1 MSASNGSTS
10 SRRVV
15 ITGASSGIGLDA
27 ARRFVRAGDRV
38 LVNGRDAAKLT
49 DAASRLEG
57 GDRVLVVAGDTA
69 LPETARRIAAA
80 ASERWGGVDVLVN
93 SAGIFAPKP
102 FLETTLEDLRRF
114 IGTNLEGTY
123 MVTQAIVPLMIAA
136 GGGAII
142 NVGTV
147 YVNQARTDVPVSAA
161 MASKGGLHA
170 LTVSWAAELARHGI
184 RVNTL
189 APGIVRTPLMGEAPD
204 AMAGWHPLGRI
215 GEVSDT
221 SDAMLYLAGASFVSG
236 SVLAVDGGY
245 SSGR

>member
-1 MSASNGSTS
+1 MSASNAPEAN
-10 SRRVV
+10 RRVV

-27 ARRFVRAGDRV
+27 ARRFVRGGDRV
-38 LVNGRDAAKLT
+38 LLNGRNAAKL
-49 DAASRLEG
+49 AEVAERLEG

-69 LPETARRIAAA
+69 LPETALRIAAA
-80 ASERWGGVDVLVN
+80 ARERWGGVDVLVN

-102 FLETTLEDLRRF
+102 FLETTLDDLRRF
-114 IGTNLEGTY
+114 IGINLEGTY
-123 MVTQAIVPLMIAA
+123 LVTQAIVPLMISA

-147 YVNQARTDVPVSAA
+147 YVNHARMDVPVSAA

-189 APGIVRTPLMGEAPD
+189 APGIVRTPLMGDSPD
-204 AMAGWHPLGRI
+204 GMAAWHPLGRI
-215 GEVSDT
+215 GEVTDT
-221 SDAMLYLAGASFVSG
+221 SDAIAYLASASFVSG
-236 SVLAVDGGY
+236 TVLAVDGGY